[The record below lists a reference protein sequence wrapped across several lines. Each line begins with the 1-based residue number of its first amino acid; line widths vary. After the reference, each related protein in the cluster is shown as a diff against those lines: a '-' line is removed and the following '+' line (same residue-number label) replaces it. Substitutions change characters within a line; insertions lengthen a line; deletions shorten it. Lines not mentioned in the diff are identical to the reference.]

1 MEHVPFDSVDF
12 AVAPFLGAAI
22 GAALRPLLVSLAGWL
37 SRFLGSWLMMGLF
50 ALVAEFIPR
59 LLGLGQGLISWGFGV
74 AASASFSAFQTAL
87 SMAGVELPSF
97 AELLSGLP
105 PGVVWMG
112 SALRVHRVVFILT
125 SILVVRLLRKAAEAA
140 LSAAS
145 RHSAASLMS
154 GGR

>member
-1 MEHVPFDSVDF
+1 MEHLSFDSVDF
-12 AVAPFLGAAI
+12 SAAPFLGVAI

-37 SRFLGSWLMMGLF
+37 ARFLGSWLMMGLF

-74 AASASFSAFQTAL
+74 VASASFSAFQTAL

-97 AELLSGLP
+97 SELLSGLP

-112 SALRVHRVVFILT
+112 SALRIHRVVFILT
-125 SILVVRLLRKAAEAA
+125 SILVVKLLRKAAEAA

-145 RHSAASLMS
+145 KHSAASLMS
-154 GGR
+154 GGK